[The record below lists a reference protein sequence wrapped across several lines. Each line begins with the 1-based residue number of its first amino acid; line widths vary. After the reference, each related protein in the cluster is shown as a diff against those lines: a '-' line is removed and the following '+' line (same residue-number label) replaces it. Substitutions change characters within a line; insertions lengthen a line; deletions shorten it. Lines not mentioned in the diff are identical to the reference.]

1 MITPLS
7 EGAVIALVVVP
18 SVLALLYALIE
29 YMSIKS
35 IEVTCTG
42 ESASLMK
49 NDTEENQKIVK
60 KMVEIAGYI
69 DEGATAFLMAEYK
82 YMVVFIFIM
91 SCLIMPFISPAT
103 GAAFIV
109 GACASIICGYVGMK
123 TAVMC
128 NVRTTYACWSSLP
141 QGFDLAVRGGSVMGL
156 FLCGCGNLALFVMIV
171 IFRAE
176 GIFGNRTESTTALY
190 EALAGFGLGGSAIA
204 LFGRVGGGIYTKAAD
219 VGADLAGKNEWGLD
233 EDDPRNPACIAD
245 NVGDNV
251 GDVAGMGADLF
262 GSFAEA
268 TCAALIIAGAS
279 GDVDNNAANAIN
291 MNFGAMMYPLILSSA
306 GIIVSIITLFLCRKV
321 IFKISDHVDSSVEKA
336 LKGIL
341 IVSTL
346 LATPFAFGLAFLC
359 MPPSFRVEAGHMLS
373 PMIVAVCYV
382 VGLWAGLAI
391 GFVTEYY
398 TSHSYR
404 PVREVAESDD
414 VSAATGIIFGLA
426 LGYKSTI
433 VPCLCLAIVICVAH
447 TIAGMY
453 GIALSALGMLGTL
466 ACAMSIDVYGPI
478 ADNAGGIAEMSG
490 LGQDIRERTDA
501 LDAAGNTT
509 AAVGKGFAIGS
520 AALVS
525 LALFGAFAVRAD
537 IRSVDILNQWT
548 FTGLLYGAMMPY
560 WFSAMTMKSVGEAA
574 NDMVRECNRQF
585 PLIMEGQPPEYAN
598 CVAISTEASLREMLG
613 PGALVILSPIIFGFA
628 LGKYAVAGLLTG
640 ALVSGVM
647 LAISMSN
654 SGGAWDNAK
663 KYIEAGGLGEG
674 KGKKSQAHKNAV
686 IGDTVGD
693 PLKDTSGPSLNIV
706 VKLSAI
712 TALVFGG
719 ILKDM
724 SNPEHGPRW
733 LNQAAFSGDVPIF

>member
-1 MITPLS
+1 
-7 EGAVIALVVVP
+7 
-18 SVLALLYALIE
+18 
-29 YMSIKS
+29 
-35 IEVTCTG
+35 
-42 ESASLMK
+42 
-49 NDTEENQKIVK
+49 
-60 KMVEIAGYI
+60 
-69 DEGATAFLMAEYK
+69 
-82 YMVVFIFIM
+82 
-91 SCLIMPFISPAT
+91 
-103 GAAFIV
+103 
-109 GACASIICGYVGMK
+109 
-123 TAVMC
+123 
-128 NVRTTYACWSSLP
+128 
-141 QGFDLAVRGGSVMGL
+141 VMGL